1 MTQNKPL
8 TQEILTHAQGI
19 HDYVIQMRRDF
30 HKHPETGFVET
41 RTSGVIADELKRLGL
56 QVHTDIAK
64 TGVAGVL
71 DVHGA
76 SSTVAFRADMD
87 ALPITEEN
95 ELEFKS
101 QNEGVSHACGHDAN
115 MAMLLGAVKLMVQLK
130 DKLKRRVKF
139 IFQPC
144 EEQHPGG
151 AKLMVEQGILN
162 DVDEIYGLHIEP
174 NIASGTFGLRA
185 GATMAATDRIVI
197 TIIGKGG
204 HASTPH
210 LCVDPVVIAA
220 EVILAIQTI
229 HSRKVNPLSPC
240 VISLCQISGG
250 TTFNVI
256 PDRVRIIGTVRT
268 LSKELRYRMPLLIE
282 ETIKGITSFNN
293 ATYQFEYL
301 KGHPPLNNP
310 QPQVEFLQ
318 TRIEEL
324 FGNKSIENI
333 DPKMGGEDFSYY
345 LEKIKGAFVFLG
357 AGNLEKGTNQP
368 LHSSRFILDE
378 DVLYMGPALFT
389 SIACIP

>member
-1 MTQNKPL
+1 MSNKTL
-8 TQEILTHAQGI
+8 TQEILAHAKEV
-19 HDYVIQMRRDF
+19 HDYVIRMRRDF
-30 HKHPETGFVET
+30 HKHPETGFAEI
-41 RTSGVIADELKRLGL
+41 RTAGVIAEELKRLGL
-56 QVHTDIAK
+56 QVQTDIAQ
-64 TGVAGVL
+64 TGVVATLPV
-71 DVHGA
+71 DGA

-95 ELEFKS
+95 DFDFKS
-101 QNEGVSHACGHDAN
+101 RNEGVSHACGHDAN
-115 MAMLLGAVKLMVQLK
+115 MAMLLGSANLMVQLR
-130 DKLKRRVKF
+130 DKLKRQVRF

-151 AKLMVEQGILN
+151 AKLMVEQGVLK
-162 DVDEIYGLHIEP
+162 DVDEIYGIHIDP
-174 NIASGTFGLRA
+174 NIPSGTFGVRA

-210 LCVDPVVIAA
+210 LCVDPIVIAA

-229 HSRKVNPLSPC
+229 ISRKVNPLSPC
-240 VISLCQISGG
+240 VVSLCQISGG

-256 PDRVRIIGTVRT
+256 PDRVKIIGTVRT
-268 LSKELRYRMPLLIE
+268 LAKELRYKMPILLE
-282 ETIKGITSFNN
+282 ETIRGITSLND

-310 QPQVEFLQ
+310 QQQVDFIQ
-318 TRIEEL
+318 NSIADL
-324 FGNKSIENI
+324 FGNKAVEHI

-345 LEKIKGAFVFLG
+345 LEKIQGAFIFLG
-357 AGNLEKGTNQP
+357 SGNLEKGANQP
-368 LHSSRFILDE
+368 LHSSRFLLDE

-389 SIACIP
+389 YIACSA